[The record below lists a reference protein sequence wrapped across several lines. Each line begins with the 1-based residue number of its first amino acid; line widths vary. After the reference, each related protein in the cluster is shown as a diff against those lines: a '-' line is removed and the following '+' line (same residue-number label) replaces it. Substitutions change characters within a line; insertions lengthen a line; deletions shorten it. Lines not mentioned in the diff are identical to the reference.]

1 LNPGGGTTEAKIGG
15 ERTQCPCDLT
25 LPLIIFNATSR
36 QSFNYIAIRMTSSVY
51 SYYTTQSV
59 YVRNFKHL
67 NGLCFSNNCVS
78 SVLCHGVQCVTAC
91 LLFARRPCIWTVKW
105 TDDVFIFNVCYIV
118 AATLTANFRDVDC
131 IYAYVT

>member
-1 LNPGGGTTEAKIGG
+1 
-15 ERTQCPCDLT
+15 
-25 LPLIIFNATSR
+25 
-36 QSFNYIAIRMTSSVY
+36 MTSSVY
-51 SYYTTQSV
+51 LYYTTQSV
-59 YVRNFKHL
+59 YARNFKHL

-78 SVLCHGVQCVTAC
+78 SVLCYSEIMTFCHSVQCVTAC